1 MSTVAV
7 RKFAVGTQ
15 AVRSRASVRGVAEN
29 CRTAGCKT
37 ALTAGKQTGKIERHL
52 LHGKVAF
59 FCKSLN
65 PAKTMPKSKV
75 FAEMENTLIFYSAV
89 AIMTLDKNTLG
100 NYNGIKVLYLLDW
113 LLAGYSAA

>member
-1 MSTVAV
+1 MEPRIARRASIEYMCVYCG
-7 RKFAVGTQ
+7 RKEIRGWK
-15 AVRSRASVRGVAEN
+15 ASVRGVAEN

-52 LHGKVAF
+52 LHGKVVF

-75 FAEMENTLIFYSAV
+75 FAEMG
-89 AIMTLDKNTLG
+89 KNFDIL
-100 NYNGIKVLYLLDW
+100 
-113 LLAGYSAA
+113 

>member
-52 LHGKVAF
+52 LHGKVVF

-75 FAEMENTLIFYSAV
+75 FAEMG
-89 AIMTLDKNTLG
+89 KNFDIL
-100 NYNGIKVLYLLDW
+100 
-113 LLAGYSAA
+113 